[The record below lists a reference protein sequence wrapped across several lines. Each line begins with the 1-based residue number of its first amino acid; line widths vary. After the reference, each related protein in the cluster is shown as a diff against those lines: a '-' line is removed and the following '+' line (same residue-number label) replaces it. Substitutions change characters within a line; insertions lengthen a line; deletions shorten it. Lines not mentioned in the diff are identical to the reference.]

1 MIVSWSL
8 IKRSSFIVKVGEE
21 VEEDGVGGVT
31 GTELVLGVARI
42 TGEEG
47 KVCINY
53 LCIKILRVRNS
64 CVWLDF

>member
-1 MIVSWSL
+1 MFLVGPWSYAQEC
-8 IKRSSFIVKVGEE
+8 FVKVGE
-21 VEEDGVGGVT
+21 VEEDGEGGVT